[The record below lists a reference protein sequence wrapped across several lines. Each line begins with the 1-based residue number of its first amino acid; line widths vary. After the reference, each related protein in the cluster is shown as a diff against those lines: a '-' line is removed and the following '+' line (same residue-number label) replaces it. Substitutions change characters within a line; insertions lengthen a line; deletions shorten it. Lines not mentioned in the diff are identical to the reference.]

1 MTNTPT
7 PVVTRFAPS
16 PTGLLHGGNYR
27 TAVFSYLFAR
37 QHQGRFI
44 VRIEDTDRERSK
56 KEYEENIL
64 ESLAWL
70 GLSYDALYRQSD
82 LVEKHTAALNTLI
95 ASGHAYIS
103 KEEAKDGS
111 GTIRELV
118 RFKNPNIRVEFT
130 DLIRGPI
137 SIDTTDLGDFVI
149 AKSVTEPLFHIA
161 VVVDDAEMGIT
172 HIIRGEDHI
181 ANTPRQ
187 ILIYR
192 ALGYTVPSYAH
203 LPLVLDATRAKLS
216 KRRGAQPLTY
226 YRDQGY
232 LPDAILNF
240 LALLGWNPGTPQ
252 EIFSHDE
259 LVTAFSLDRIQKSSG
274 IFNVEKLDWVNKEHL
289 KHLSFDVQV
298 ERIAALLPERIT
310 TLPGYSKERVALI
323 TPIIMERISRF
334 GEVLDMVESGELS
347 YFFEQPTYSKEKLFW
362 KDAQDPVKLCA
373 VLGRVSEILSALPEA
388 DFTPETVKNALWGY
402 AEEQGRGSVLW
413 PLRYALSGR
422 DRSPDPFQL
431 SGILG
436 KAETLERI
444 AAAVSMHHA

>member
-1 MTNTPT
+1 MTDTPI
-7 PVVTRFAPS
+7 VTRFAPS

-56 KEYEENIL
+56 KEFEENIL

-70 GLSYDALYRQSD
+70 GLEYDALYRQSE
-82 LVEKHTAALNTLI
+82 LVGKHTEALNALI
-95 ASGHAYIS
+95 ASGNAYIS

-111 GTIRELV
+111 GVMRELV
-118 RFKNPNIRVEFT
+118 RFKNPNIVVEFD
-130 DLIRGPI
+130 DLIRGKI

-149 AKSVTEPLFHIA
+149 AKSVNEPLFHIA

-192 ALGYTVPSYAH
+192 ALGYAVPSYAH

-232 LPDAILNF
+232 LPEAILNF
-240 LALLGWNPGTPQ
+240 LALLGWNPGTEQ
-252 EIFSHDE
+252 EIFTREE
-259 LVTAFSLDRIQKSSG
+259 LLNIFSLDRIQKSSG

-289 KHLSFDVQV
+289 KRLPLDMQIDMVEKALPRSFTGM
-298 ERIAALLPERIT
+298 AN
-310 TLPGYSKERVALI
+310 YSRARLEQIVPL
-323 TPIIMERISRF
+323 IMERISKF
-334 GEVLDMVESGELS
+334 SDVQEMVEAGELT
-347 YFFEQPTYSKEKLFW
+347 YFFDAPVYDKEKLFW
-362 KDAQDPVKLCA
+362 KDERDSEKLSSRLRYVKEA
-373 VLGRVSEILSALPEA
+373 FSGISEA
-388 DFTPETVKNALWGY
+388 DFTPETLKNALWSY

-431 SGILG
+431 ASILG
-436 KAETLERI
+436 KEETARRI
-444 AAAVSMHHA
+444 DTAVSLHHAQ